1 MSVLPPSLTLSRSF
15 SLYVLHMYVGV
26 IGTGS
31 VVATSTSPCGTR
43 VAIAYCDGNLAVHA
57 LCGVDADTLLCLH
70 TPRRLRCHR
79 RGGSSS
85 SSAALSSLSA
95 ASASS
100 SALGSCLP
108 PASTSVYASRG
119 TMTSAA
125 AGTPFRRRGVCW
137 NSDGSKLAT
146 TCSVHGGFTVL
157 RVFEMR
163 GSGTAS
169 TTNRGRSTA
178 SGSSS
183 GSASGSASTS
193 GSGNGSGNG
202 AIAAAQ
208 SSTLSTDVGVAVP
221 TRTSVPLQLVEC
233 FRSAPVLLHSTG
245 CVDVCCG
252 GVLQQRDVWAVNGV
266 VISSP
271 V

>member
-1 MSVLPPSLTLSRSF
+1 M
-15 SLYVLHMYVGV
+15 HVGV

-43 VAIAYCDGNLAVHA
+43 VAIAYCDGTLAVHA

-95 ASASS
+95 ASASV
-100 SALGSCLP
+100 SALGSSLP
-108 PASTSVYASRG
+108 PASSSVNASRG

-178 SGSSS
+178 SGSGS
-183 GSASGSASTS
+183 GSASGSAVGS

-208 SSTLSTDVGVAVP
+208 SSTPSTDVGVAVP